1 MVSIYS
7 NSNNNSYGVKNFI
20 LDTDEDFKNFKYN
33 GVKTG
38 STIFVIETSKHYMLN
53 NKLEW
58 KEIFP
63 YGKSSGITGDII
75 YDGGQIYNNVPSG
88 NDNIIY
94 DGGLI

>member
-1 MVSIYS
+1 MAVIYS
-7 NSNNNSYGVKNFI
+7 NSNNNSYGVKSFI
-20 LDTDEDFKNFKYN
+20 LDTDEDFKNFDYK
-33 GVKTG
+33 GAKTG

-63 YGKSSGITGDII
+63 YGRGSSITDGDII
-75 YDGGQIYNNVPSG
+75 YDGGIVYGQEG
-88 NDNIIY
+88 NDEIIY